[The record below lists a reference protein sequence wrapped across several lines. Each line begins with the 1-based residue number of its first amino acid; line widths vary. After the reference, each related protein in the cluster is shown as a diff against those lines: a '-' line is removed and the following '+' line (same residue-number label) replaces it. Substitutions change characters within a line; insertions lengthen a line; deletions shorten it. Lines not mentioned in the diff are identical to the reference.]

1 MCSWFSPHHVSYL
14 VLFQSV
20 DESLKGGCVEQGRV
34 DEQRLHGI
42 ACSRVV
48 TLGIHNCTYKKQPST
63 TVHYDMEF
71 KATILHC
78 VPTHN

>member
-1 MCSWFSPHHVSYL
+1 MAGGRPAGDQGVTPPEEEEGGDVQLVSPHHVSYL

-20 DESLKGGCVEQGRV
+20 GESLKGGCVEQGRV

-48 TLGIHNCTYKKQPST
+48 TLGIHHCT
-63 TVHYDMEF
+63 
-71 KATILHC
+71 
-78 VPTHN
+78 